1 MKEMRVILGFLLINY
16 QFSLEDKYMK
26 MDQIP
31 FKGTGQGSVAK
42 PTPEIPLIIKPM
54 QY

>member
-16 QFSLEDKYMK
+16 DFSLEDKYMK
-26 MDQIP
+26 MDKIP
-31 FKGTGQGSVAK
+31 QKGGVQGSVAK
-42 PTPEIPLIIKPM
+42 PFPEIPLIIKPM